1 MSNMTHDL
9 LVHGTAPAKAGDKVE
24 VERYLDWLLRLNPS
38 EREKI
43 EAFHW
48 LADLSDDPVIKRN
61 YIDDVLARNPGDA
74 RARKK
79 LAILNGELHPDDI
92 IDPGQLEI
100 DRKTEPAHSDPRR
113 FTYLNGGAKFK
124 IPRNLLSGSCLSRVH
139 RIKLVIFLTASG
151 HPPILPNPIKSLQH

>member
-24 VERYLDWLLRLNPS
+24 AERYLDWLLRRNLS
-38 EREKI
+38 VGEKI
-43 EAFHW
+43 EAHHR
-48 LADLSDDPVIKRN
+48 LAEPSDDSVVEPNFIGDFLVK
-61 YIDDVLARNPGDA
+61 NPGDA
-74 RARKK
+74 RTRKK

-113 FTYLNGGAKFK
+113 FTYLNCGEKFK

-151 HPPILPNPIKSLQH
+151 HPPILPNPIKSLHH